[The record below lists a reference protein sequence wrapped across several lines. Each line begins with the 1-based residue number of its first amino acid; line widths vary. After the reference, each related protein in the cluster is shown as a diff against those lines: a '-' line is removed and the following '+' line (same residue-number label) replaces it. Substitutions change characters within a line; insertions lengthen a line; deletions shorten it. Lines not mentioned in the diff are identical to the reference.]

1 MIVSLELTLL
11 IVFKY
16 LVVSVSRCSSL
27 LIISGYIIQQ
37 NTKLEFYLLNELKC
51 LSFSG
56 DFISSNVCLKD
67 YFVWNLNTTAF
78 FWMVVLWFGR

>member
-11 IVFKY
+11 IVLKY
-16 LVVSVSRCSSL
+16 LVVSVSLCSS
-27 LIISGYIIQQ
+27 ISGYIIQQ
-37 NTKLEFYLLNELKC
+37 NTKLEFYLLSELKC